1 MSEIISKSN
10 ITIDGVITA
19 NSLITSGGTSSQF
32 VKGDGT
38 LDPSTYLLNITGE
51 SLSSLSDVTIT
62 TIAAGELLKWD
73 GLGWINN
80 TLAEANIEEA
90 FSKNTAFN
98 KNFGTLA
105 GTVAEGN
112 DSRILNG
119 QTAFT
124 WGNHAGLYVGLTGN
138 ETVGGLKTFTNSI
151 YTGGNIRIQTTGN
164 KLEFGN
170 ANVAIR
176 RISNNLELGGYD
188 KIIFKSSNT
197 TIDSQIERMRID
209 SSGNVGIGT
218 TSPSARLQVVTA
230 DGDVS
235 SIRVGRAD
243 NSNYWDINHAGND
256 FRLYNTAG
264 IGSDILLGV
273 NSGGVDQGNKLGVGT
288 ASPSY
293 KLDVNGDARLNGVT
307 FVASGA
313 SRNISTHSSAGRLLL
328 NGGTSS
334 SNGAYIE
341 IAGDSYS
348 TGDFVN
354 IIAGK
359 TYISG
364 NVGIGT
370 TTPSQKLDVAGNI
383 SVYNSYAAG
392 ASLFLNHSNQYSSS
406 IIKSIAD
413 TIDGQDSGSS
423 MLRFYTNDN
432 STTSPTVALDLTSE
446 SNAIFYGKVG
456 IGTINPGTKLDV
468 SGVITATGGT
478 STEWNTAYG
487 WGDHSTQN
495 YARTDV
501 AETFTNNVTIQGNLT
516 VSGTTTTIN
525 TETVNIADNMILL
538 NSNETL
544 APTQDAGLEIERGT
558 SVNTK
563 FYWNE
568 ALDDWYLNTD
578 GTSAK
583 LVFHSGNFTDNS
595 SNWDTAFGWGDHS
608 GLYLPIGTVIPTQY
622 TDEMAQ
628 DALGNIFSV
637 TATIEPVYNDGL
649 PTFEWSVR
657 NGSIGSTQLS
667 TSVNNNIA
675 NGVTAFGW
683 GDHAGLYLPIAT
695 QLAQTKAS
703 VANQFLN
710 SYNATT
716 GLFTSKQVAYSGLS
730 GIPSTFTPSP
740 HTLDSHSNVTIT
752 SNTSG
757 ELLKWN
763 GSAWINNT
771 LAEAGIMS
779 STKQLAVTKALIT
792 NQVLNSY
799 NATTGVFTSIQPTFA
814 SLASKPTTIAGYG
827 ITDFNSLGDA
837 RWLGISAT
845 AANSTLFNSLN
856 SGQFLRSDVADTK
869 TKGDL
874 TFNDNVKLQLGT
886 DNDFKMFHDGA
897 DARAQWITGNL
908 VFQDNLTTRFMFE
921 RTTGNF
927 TNTGTITSEGVGDS
941 KFSGSL
947 LVGAGEPSPACA
959 FHVVDEVNLLG
970 GITGDSQEF
979 RRLQYRGGSGGND
992 IKISEYALRD
1002 ATGTSWTTSRYHN
1015 SIGIDN
1021 VFKTPG
1027 VDTKVFWERDP
1038 YSGFHYFGNAANY
1051 VLTVDGVGNNVGI
1064 GTTSPSYR
1072 LDVSGDGRFTS
1083 SLTANSFIKIGGTA
1097 SQFLKADGS
1106 VDTNTYITSL
1116 PSTSFATLSLDMTDI
1131 SSGLVKYKKINGRL
1145 ILNGGF
1151 TVTST
1156 GLINVG
1162 TLPVGFRPSRFRTLV
1177 IITGGSAG
1185 QLSIQTD
1192 GSITADTDSI
1202 TEYNIDIEITLDIED

>member
-80 TLAEANIEEA
+80 TLAEA
-90 FSKNTAFN
+90 
-98 KNFGTLA
+98 
-105 GTVAEGN
+105 
-112 DSRILNG
+112 
-119 QTAFT
+119 
-124 WGNHAGLYVGLTGN
+124 
-138 ETVGGLKTFTNSI
+138 
-151 YTGGNIRIQTTGN
+151 
-164 KLEFGN
+164 
-170 ANVAIR
+170 
-176 RISNNLELGGYD
+176 
-188 KIIFKSSNT
+188 
-197 TIDSQIERMRID
+197 
-209 SSGNVGIGT
+209 GIM
-218 TSPSARLQVVTA
+218 
-230 DGDVS
+230 
-235 SIRVGRAD
+235 
-243 NSNYWDINHAGND
+243 
-256 FRLYNTAG
+256 
-264 IGSDILLGV
+264 
-273 NSGGVDQGNKLGVGT
+273 
-288 ASPSY
+288 
-293 KLDVNGDARLNGVT
+293 
-307 FVASGA
+307 
-313 SRNISTHSSAGRLLL
+313 SSA
-328 NGGTSS
+328 
-334 SNGAYIE
+334 
-341 IAGDSYS
+341 
-348 TGDFVN
+348 
-354 IIAGK
+354 
-359 TYISG
+359 
-364 NVGIGT
+364 
-370 TTPSQKLDVAGNI
+370 Q
-383 SVYNSYAAG
+383 
-392 ASLFLNHSNQYSSS
+392 
-406 IIKSIAD
+406 
-413 TIDGQDSGSS
+413 
-423 MLRFYTNDN
+423 
-432 STTSPTVALDLTSE
+432 
-446 SNAIFYGKVG
+446 
-456 IGTINPGTKLDV
+456 
-468 SGVITATGGT
+468 
-478 STEWNTAYG
+478 
-487 WGDHSTQN
+487 
-495 YARTDV
+495 
-501 AETFTNNVTIQGNLT
+501 
-516 VSGTTTTIN
+516 
-525 TETVNIADNMILL
+525 
-538 NSNETL
+538 
-544 APTQDAGLEIERGT
+544 
-558 SVNTK
+558 
-563 FYWNE
+563 
-568 ALDDWYLNTD
+568 
-578 GTSAK
+578 
-583 LVFHSGNFTDNS
+583 
-595 SNWDTAFGWGDHS
+595 
-608 GLYLPIGTVIPTQY
+608 
-622 TDEMAQ
+622 
-628 DALGNIFSV
+628 
-637 TATIEPVYNDGL
+637 
-649 PTFEWSVR
+649 
-657 NGSIGSTQLS
+657 
-667 TSVNNNIA
+667 
-675 NGVTAFGW
+675 
-683 GDHAGLYLPIAT
+683 
-695 QLAQTKAS
+695 QLAVTKAA
-703 VANQFLN
+703 VTNQFLT

-740 HTLDSHSNVTIT
+740 HTLDSHSNVTITSNTSGELLKWNGSAWINNTLAEAGISAVGHTHVISDITDFTDNSSNWDTAYGWGNHAAEPYRQYRSRTITGVSFDPVDTYQYYEIGRFVFGSLQGVITFDLLFSGSGLGAAYRYSVPVTYAMDYVIRYGITAIPSNTWVVWTPDFDTPRHYVSNSDDVQLQLRVIGNTVEFRVVVTTPSGTSGSTGTIFANITHSNEFVGGTYTELTGTGTDATAYTVIPSLASPSYGVSRFSGEIYSRGNIISAGTVTATGGNSTQWNTAYGWGNHASAGYLTSETNTFLGDGGSATTHPGTSRVIFTGQVSAGSAAQGMPTIDNSNAILNINRHPGEYNSQLGFSSNGSMYYRSFSATAINSTQAWRQVWDSGNLTNNSTNWNTAFGWGDHAGLYAPISHSLDSHNNVTIT

-869 TKGDL
+869 TSGDL
-874 TFNDNVKLQLGT
+874 TFNDSIKLQLGT

-897 DARAQWITGNL
+897 DARAQWITGDL
-908 VFQDNLTTRFMFE
+908 VFQDNLTTRFTFE

-927 TNTGTITSEGVGDS
+927 TNKGTITSQGVGDS
-941 KFSGSL
+941 TFRGSL
-947 LVGAGEPSPACA
+947 LVGTGEPSPACA

-970 GITGDSQEF
+970 GVTGDSQEF

-1038 YSGFHYFGNAANY
+1038 HSGFHYFGNAANY

-1072 LDVSGDGRFTS
+1072 LDVTGDGRFTS
-1083 SLTANSFIKIGGTA
+1083 SLAANSFIKRGGTA

-1106 VDTNTYITSL
+1106 VDTNTYVISL
-1116 PSTSFATLSLDMTDI
+1116 PSTSFATLSLNMTDI
-1131 SSGLVKYKKINGRL
+1131 SSGLIEYKKINGRL
-1145 ILNGGF
+1145 ILSGGF

-1177 IITGGSAG
+1177 VINGGSAG

-1192 GSITADTDSI
+1192 GSITADIDSI